1 MATPKPRIPQP
12 TRSSLDKRK
21 EDLPGQRP
29 QRRDSELSA
38 DGREGKRNGVRRQQ
52 DPRPGDVYV
61 TRVTWSRILALYV
74 TLAFLLTCDAF
85 GTFIEFDNQR
95 NKIIRMVIVI
105 VPGGVHFLAMIT
117 CVIVFINACKETVF
131 LRLGLYDMLRREFA
145 PFVFSLVVSAALR
158 LGILLVR
165 LEWAFGIKPMPTWGA
180 ELASHVMGPLF
191 VFERIAML
199 VFYMSAAE
207 AIRKATSPQL
217 YSRACLEARDASR
230 QRVPEEDISF

>member
-1 MATPKPRIPQP
+1 M
-12 TRSSLDKRK
+12 
-21 EDLPGQRP
+21 
-29 QRRDSELSA
+29 
-38 DGREGKRNGVRRQQ
+38 
-52 DPRPGDVYV
+52 
-61 TRVTWSRILALYV
+61 
-74 TLAFLLTCDAF
+74 
-85 GTFIEFDNQR
+85 
-95 NKIIRMVIVI
+95 
-105 VPGGVHFLAMIT
+105 
-117 CVIVFINACKETVF
+117 F
-131 LRLGLYDMLRREFA
+131 LRLGLYDMLRRVLRARCTSAMSSTTCPVGTRHASTRSSHARRREFA